1 VLLPCR
7 YVIHTLLKETLKH
20 LLGIQ
25 LLSGPLKISYPPH
38 QQLFLFKKLPHHVL
52 LGLADHELGC
62 LLSLSPLDL
71 LIFDLDQALHSLI
84 IDLPEQLVLKL
95 LVVLLLPVHQLLP
108 E

>member
-1 VLLPCR
+1 MILPGR
-7 YVIHTLLKETLKH
+7 YVIYTLLKETLKH

-25 LLSGPLKISYPPH
+25 LLSSPLQISYPPH
-38 QQLFLFKKLPHHVL
+38 KELFLFKKLPHHVL

-62 LLSLSPLDL
+62 LLCLSPLYL
-71 LIFDLDQALHSLI
+71 LIFNLDQALHSLI
-84 IDLPEQLVLKL
+84 IYLPEQLIFKL

>member
-1 VLLPCR
+1 
-7 YVIHTLLKETLKH
+7 

-25 LLSGPLKISYPPH
+25 LLSGPLQISYPPH
-38 QQLFLFKKLPHHVL
+38 QQLLLFEKLPHHVL

-62 LLSLSPLDL
+62 LLCLSPLDL
-71 LIFDLDQALHSLI
+71 LVFDLDQALRSLI
-84 IDLPEQLVLKL
+84 IDLPEQLVLES

>member
-1 VLLPCR
+1 LLLPGR
-7 YVIHTLLKETLKH
+7 YVIYTLLKEAFKH

-25 LLSGPLKISYPPH
+25 LLSSPLQISYPPH
-38 QQLFLFKKLPHHVL
+38 QELLLFKKLPHHVL

-62 LLSLSPLDL
+62 LLCLSPLNL

-95 LVVLLLPVHQLLP
+95 LIVLLLPVHQLLP